1 MEEMYAGS
9 WNNTQRMP
17 HREPLVEYLK
27 SFYDCYIEKKPQDWV
42 LLCVGTHKEVGDA
55 LTAFEK
61 VDKRAHEVS
70 TEVSREH
77 AVSKNGKGS
86 RFQLKLVQVNGGTGV
101 LTYTPSIK
109 RTCLGC
115 GDLMGVVKN
124 TEVLEMLMDRFNE
137 LLESSTLIVT
147 DTKFLDKEAK

>member
-17 HREPLVEYLK
+17 HREPLAEYLK

-42 LLCVGTHKEVGDA
+42 LLCVGTYKEVGDA

-77 AVSKNGKGS
+77 AVSKNGS

-115 GDLMGVVKN
+115 GDSMVED
-124 TEVLEMLMDRFNE
+124 TEVLEILMDRFNE
-137 LLESSTLIVT
+137 LLEFSTVVVA
-147 DTKFLDKEAK
+147 DTEFIDREEE

>member
-42 LLCVGTHKEVGDA
+42 LLSVGTYKEVGDA

-77 AVSKNGKGS
+77 AVSKNGS
-86 RFQLKLVQVNGGTGV
+86 RFQLKLVQVNGGKGV
-101 LTYTPSIK
+101 LAYTPFIK

-115 GDLMGVVKN
+115 GDSMVED

-137 LLESSTLIVT
+137 LLELSTVVVT
-147 DTKFLDKEAK
+147 DTEFIDREEE